1 MGPIAARGAAAI
13 IANVE
18 QVLAL
23 EALAAAQGVDF
34 RLRDGLRPGAGVAK
48 AHAMVRSAVAHV
60 DADRD
65 PQPDLAAGLD
75 LVRSGRL
82 AALVTAA

>member
-1 MGPIAARGAAAI
+1 MVPGSGLEPQPALGWG
-13 IANVE
+13 V
-18 QVLAL
+18 VSLAT
-23 EALAAAQGVDF
+23 AV
-34 RLRDGLRPGAGVAK
+34 AGVAD
-48 AHAMVRSAVAHV
+48 AHALVRSVVTHV

-82 AALVTAA
+82 AALVTPAP